1 MSFGIAI
8 LRAVI
13 GGLFIGHGLQKLL
26 GKFGGHGLEG
36 TGGWMESIGMRP
48 GKVHATAAGAAET
61 GGGALLVA
69 GAATPLAASALT
81 GTMTVAIAKVHGAN
95 GVWGQNGGYEL
106 PLVMTTAL
114 FAITAA
120 GPGRLVGRPP
130 RVGHAVGAGRARL
143 RRRRR
148 LRDDGAVQ
156 AHARA
161 RARAADDQRP
171 AGRASP
177 SAQRIDRSLS
187 ASACAAL
194 SRVTKLGPVATTSR
208 CAGRIPYR
216 ARMASISIGM

>member
-36 TGGWMESIGMRP
+36 TAGWMESIGMRP
-48 GKVHATAAGAAET
+48 GKVHAAASGTAET
-61 GGGALLVA
+61 AGGALLVA

-114 FAITAA
+114 FALTAA
-120 GPGRLVGRPP
+120 GPGPLSVDRRTWGTPWALAAIAAGVGGGFAMMELSNRTPEP
-130 RVGHAVGAGRARL
+130 EPEATASNG
-143 RRRRR
+143 
-148 LRDDGAVQ
+148 Q
-156 AHARA
+156 P
-161 RARAADDQRP
+161 AAEP
-171 AGRASP
+171 V
-177 SAQRIDRSLS
+177 
-187 ASACAAL
+187 ASAN
-194 SRVTKLGPVATTSR
+194 
-208 CAGRIPYR
+208 
-216 ARMASISIGM
+216 